1 MLLIYLMEKGR
12 SQKNSSLS
20 QKFVHP
26 LPQHW
31 LIEMSAKQ
39 GNRQMTPGLSFYI
52 WVYNY
57 TCTINE
63 TKANQS
69 NNQMWQYW
77 FKKKTCHYRVCCS
90 PQAPLV
96 HWDVPVGPEVCDSL
110 RVPEIK
116 SSLRNWCQ
124 NCSAIWINIPRKTLF
139 ETYVIHHLLHLETP
153 SLLLH
158 LTDCYN
164 NILK

>member
-52 WVYNY
+52 WVYHY
-57 TCTINE
+57 ICTINE

-77 FKKKTCHYRVCCS
+77 FKKKKRVCCS

-124 NCSAIWINIPRKTLF
+124 NCNMSIFLGKHSLKPMWYIICCIWKHHHFSYIWQTATT
-139 ETYVIHHLLHLETP
+139 TY
-153 SLLLH
+153 
-158 LTDCYN
+158 
-164 NILK
+164 